1 MGRAPCCDKA
11 NVKKGPWSPEE
22 DAKLKSYIE
31 KHGTGGNWIALP
43 QKIGLKRCGKSCR
56 LRWLNYLRPNL
67 RHGGFSEEEDNIIC
81 SLYISIGSRWSVIA
95 AQLPGRTDN
104 DIKNYWNTR
113 LKKKLL
119 GKHRREPRNR
129 GNYSSVKQE
138 ISDANR
144 RSSDGDSSSLSMVQ
158 ENSSTSQQHQQ
169 HQQLCWPQNINMPV
183 LPLPIVPFPYTT
195 NQGPGFN
202 DQDSIKKLLIK
213 LGGRFSG
220 DYYQPTLDGLNLQFS
235 SQGQQVYQEQVHVG
249 SSSSSACIVANN
261 EVQFAQTGQYSGVD
275 DMMQGQD
282 GNFTPSFDEM
292 VPSSNYSDGLEF
304 LYNEGMIHHKITD
317 STITTTCDQNTTTS
331 TTTNWVETTTSIYHH
346 DSLASHFEGQEC
358 ALQEFSYPGAQ

>member
-1 MGRAPCCDKA
+1 
-11 NVKKGPWSPEE
+11 VF
-22 DAKLKSYIE
+22 
-31 KHGTGGNWIALP
+31 
-43 QKIGLKRCGKSCR
+43 
-56 LRWLNYLRPNL
+56 
-67 RHGGFSEEEDNIIC
+67 GFWRYNFYWVDNGC
-81 SLYISIGSRWSVIA
+81 LFRETLWFVDRRWSVIA

-129 GNYSSVKQE
+129 GNYNSVKQE

-158 ENSSTSQQHQQ
+158 ENSNTSQQHQQHQQQ

-183 LPLPIVPFPYTT
+183 LPLPIVPLPYTT

-220 DYYQPTLDGLNLQFS
+220 DYYQPTLDGLNNLQFPS
-235 SQGQQVYQEQVHVG
+235 EGQQVYQEQVHVG

-261 EVQFAQTGQYSGVD
+261 NEVQFAHTGQYSGVD
-275 DMMQGQD
+275 DNMVQGQG
-282 GNFTPSFDEM
+282 GNFTPSFEEM
-292 VPSSNYSDGLEF
+292 VPSSHYSDGLEF

-317 STITTTCDQNTTTS
+317 STITTTCDQNTTA
-331 TTTNWVETTTSIYHH
+331 TTTAATNWGETTIYHH
-346 DSLASHFEGQEC
+346 DSLASHFEGEEC
-358 ALQEFSYPGAQ
+358 GLQEFNYPGAQ

>member
-1 MGRAPCCDKA
+1 MKPFGLCD
-11 NVKKGPWSPEE
+11 
-22 DAKLKSYIE
+22 
-31 KHGTGGNWIALP
+31 
-43 QKIGLKRCGKSCR
+43 R
-56 LRWLNYLRPNL
+56 
-67 RHGGFSEEEDNIIC
+67 
-81 SLYISIGSRWSVIA
+81 RWSVIA

-129 GNYSSVKQE
+129 GSYNSVRQE

-158 ENSSTSQQHQQ
+158 ENSSTSQQQQ
-169 HQQLCWPQNINMPV
+169 QPCWPQNINMPV
-183 LPLPIVPFPYTT
+183 PPPPVVVPLPYTD
-195 NQGPGFN
+195 QGPGFN

-235 SQGQQVYQEQVHVG
+235 SEGQQVYQEQVHVG
-249 SSSSSACIVANN
+249 SSSSSACIANN

-275 DMMQGQD
+275 DLVQGQG
-282 GNFTPSFDEM
+282 GNFTPSFEEM
-292 VPSSNYSDGLEF
+292 VPSSDYSDGLEF
-304 LYNEGMIHHKITD
+304 LYNEGMIHKIAD
-317 STITTTCDQNTTTS
+317 STTTTTTCHQNNTT
-331 TTTNWVETTTSIYHH
+331 TTTNWGETTTSIYHH
-346 DSLASHFEGQEC
+346 HSLASHFQGQGVAQEC

>member
-1 MGRAPCCDKA
+1 MKPFGLCD
-11 NVKKGPWSPEE
+11 
-22 DAKLKSYIE
+22 
-31 KHGTGGNWIALP
+31 
-43 QKIGLKRCGKSCR
+43 R
-56 LRWLNYLRPNL
+56 
-67 RHGGFSEEEDNIIC
+67 
-81 SLYISIGSRWSVIA
+81 RWSVIA

-129 GNYSSVKQE
+129 GNYNSVKQE

-158 ENSSTSQQHQQ
+158 ENSSTSQQQQ
-169 HQQLCWPQNINMPV
+169 PCWPQNINMPV
-183 LPLPIVPFPYTT
+183 LPLPIVPLPYT

-235 SQGQQVYQEQVHVG
+235 SEQVYQEQVHVG
-249 SSSSSACIVANN
+249 SSSSSACIANN
-261 EVQFAQTGQYSGVD
+261 EVQFAQTGQYSGGVHD
-275 DMMQGQD
+275 LVQGQG
-282 GNFTPSFDEM
+282 GNFTSPFEEM
-292 VPSSNYSDGLEF
+292 VPSSDYSDGLEF

-317 STITTTCDQNTTTS
+317 PTITTTSHQNTTT
-331 TTTNWVETTTSIYHH
+331 TTTNWSETTTSIYHH
-346 DSLASHFEGQEC
+346 HSLASHFEGQEC